1 MERLLALFF
10 DKDTEEENIWKSRKK
25 KLGVGTGD
33 DSRLVVLFDEGFT
46 WIWWEE
52 NRGTCQTIF
61 DGKITEENDL
71 LKLFEMLGVREWLEG
86 QK

>member
-10 DKDTEEENIWKSRKK
+10 DKDIEEAKIWKSRKK

-46 WIWWEE
+46 WIWWQE
-52 NRGTCQTIF
+52 NRGTC
-61 DGKITEENDL
+61 
-71 LKLFEMLGVREWLEG
+71 
-86 QK
+86 